1 MHVATLFANTVSL
14 MCTIAIIVFVVV
26 LGLCADF
33 CVNFPVSFVLCYDFC
48 VNFSCFV
55 LCYFY
60 CTILVAQ
67 IVQLPG
73 MTCTCSSLGW

>member
-1 MHVATLFANTVSL
+1 VHVATLFANTVSL

-48 VNFSCFV
+48 VNFSVAF
-55 LCYFY
+55 FY
-60 CTILVAQ
+60 VTFTVPSLLHRLFNCLV
-67 IVQLPG
+67 
-73 MTCTCSSLGW
+73 